1 MPTIST
7 LVRRLAAPFF
17 FLALVGCTDPT
28 KMVDTLP
35 RKAVSGNV
43 TLDGQPLAQGRIQF
57 EPIEA
62 SQGTTVLASADIM
75 DGKYAI
81 DRAMGPVPGKYKV
94 SISSRPPIKLDPNEP
109 PGPAPKPEPEKVPAE
124 FNAKTTLTKEVVG
137 EGENVFD
144 FSLKSN

>member
-1 MPTIST
+1 MHADLPPSSIFPRFGWLHSILRKT
-7 LVRRLAAPFF
+7 A
-17 FLALVGCTDPT
+17 
-28 KMVDTLP
+28 VDTLP
-35 RKAVSGNV
+35 RKAVSGTV

-57 EPIEA
+57 EPIEG
-62 SQGTTVLASADIM
+62 SRWGRQSSRSLDIK

-124 FNAKTTLTKEVVG
+124 FNTKTTLTKEVVG
-137 EGENVFD
+137 EGENVFNFD
-144 FSLKSN
+144 LKSS